1 MQTVFH
7 LNANELNVHFLDALK
22 LLFGEDDITITVEAS
37 SNGHSDDDNEM
48 DETGFLMQNPA
59 NRARLLE
66 AIKNADA
73 GNLITVDVAKI
84 LAGGHPTEAIIHP
97 ELVPA

>member
-1 MQTVFH
+1 MQTVFYITED
-7 LNANELNVHFLDALK
+7 ELDAHFLDALK
-22 LLFGEDDITITVEAS
+22 PLFRKNTLKITVEAAS
-37 SNGHSDDDNEM
+37 HGHLEEDGTM
-48 DETGFLMQNPA
+48 DETEFLMQNPA

-73 GNLITVDVAKI
+73 GNLITVDVEKI
-84 LAGGHPTEAIIHP
+84 LAGAHPTEAIIYP